1 MTVRKA
7 SNRTRRTSKRTSSQR
22 TQAEVAAYNQGK
34 AFGAAK
40 SGGRVELRTKKE
52 RDSFRKG
59 VDAAKRALKPKKAKN
74 GGRRRQ

>member
-34 AFGAAK
+34 AFGAAT

-59 VDAAKRALKPKKAKN
+59 VDAAKRALKPKRT
-74 GGRRRQ
+74 RRVWRRK